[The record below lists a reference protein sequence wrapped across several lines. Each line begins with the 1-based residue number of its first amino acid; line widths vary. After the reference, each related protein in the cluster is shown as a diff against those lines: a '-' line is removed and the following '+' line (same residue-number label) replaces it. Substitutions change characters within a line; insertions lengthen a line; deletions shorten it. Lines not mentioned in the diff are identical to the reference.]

1 MIKSK
6 NRRTIIHIQIF
17 EYVEVKFLGGMKVEE
32 GLQQFKADFFK
43 ALAHPLR
50 IRILE
55 LLVDGKKSVNEIQSC
70 LEKEGSAVSQQ
81 LSVLRAKNIVY
92 GIKEGKKVYYSLSDP
107 MIGELLGVAKEIF
120 NNHLINTI
128 TRLEEMTINGSDED
142 NI

>member
-1 MIKSK
+1 MISLVTKYSQ
-6 NRRTIIHIQIF
+6 N
-17 EYVEVKFLGGMKVEE
+17 GGNYVEE

-81 LSVLRAKNIVY
+81 LSVLRTKNIVY
-92 GIKEGKKVYYSLSDP
+92 GTKEGKKVYYSLSDP
-107 MIGELLGVAKEIF
+107 MIIELLDVAKKIF
-120 NNHLINTI
+120 NNHLVNTI
-128 TRLEEMTINGSDED
+128 SRLEEMTVSENTMT
-142 NI
+142 

>member
-1 MIKSK
+1 MKTK
-6 NRRTIIHIQIF
+6 VR
-17 EYVEVKFLGGMKVEE
+17 GGIYVEE

-55 LLVDGKKSVNEIQSC
+55 LLVDGKKNVNEIQSC

-81 LSVLRAKNIVY
+81 LSVLRGKNIVY
-92 GIKEGKKVYYSLSDP
+92 GTKEGKKVYYSLSDP
-107 MIGELLGVAKEIF
+107 MIGELLGVAKDIF

-128 TRLEEMTINGSDED
+128 TRLEEMTSNED
-142 NI
+142 HEEDM

>member
-1 MIKSK
+1 MNSK
-6 NRRTIIHIQIF
+6 
-17 EYVEVKFLGGMKVEE
+17 VCGGINVEE

-55 LLVDGKKSVNEIQSC
+55 LLVDGKKNVNEIQSC

-81 LSVLRAKNIVY
+81 LSVLRGKNIVY
-92 GIKEGKKVYYSLSDP
+92 GTKEGKKVYYSLSDP
-107 MIGELLGVAKEIF
+107 MIGELLGVAKDIF

-128 TRLEEMTINGSDED
+128 TRLEEMTSNED
-142 NI
+142 QEEDM

>member
-6 NRRTIIHIQIF
+6 NGRTIIHIQIF

-128 TRLEEMTINGSDED
+128 TRLEEMTINGSDEE

>member
-1 MIKSK
+1 M
-6 NRRTIIHIQIF
+6 
-17 EYVEVKFLGGMKVEE
+17 EE

-92 GIKEGKKVYYSLSDP
+92 GTKEGKKVYYSLSDP
-107 MIGELLGVAKEIF
+107 MIVELLRVAKDIF
-120 NNHLINTI
+120 NNHLIHTI
-128 TRLEEMTINGSDED
+128 SRLEEMTVSENDEEM
-142 NI
+142 I

>member
-1 MIKSK
+1 MIKCK
-6 NRRTIIHIQIF
+6 NKRTIIHIQIF
-17 EYVEVKFLGGMKVEE
+17 EYVEVKFLGGMEVEE

-128 TRLEEMTINGSDED
+128 TRLEEMTINGSDEE